1 MAVVAVLVAA
11 AAIQAL
17 FIAVNDLPS
26 VWHGD
31 EAGVATVG
39 AFSTST
45 TKAFQ
50 AMSAGV
56 SGVDV
61 DYPISEDPDFTF
73 STNTL
78 TLGPGPTVSWSDC
91 ASYGPP
97 PDNWCIDPATITVHT
112 RDGRKIVV
120 KR

>member
-39 AFSTST
+39 
-45 TKAFQ
+45 
-50 AMSAGV
+50 AGV